1 MAKAFISYSTKN
13 KTLVQVFNEFLQLGM
28 GVNKDDIFCTDFS
41 ESLATGRIFSERVK
55 KELASCEIVISLITE
70 EYLQSKYC
78 LVEMGAAWGM
88 NKHHFPLISV
98 PFEQL
103 SDTPLQGMQMR
114 RLNDSSDISMVYD
127 ELLEYD
133 IRKKSQ
139 TAEFNKRLPGFIK
152 AVKKICDCA
161 KVNLQ

>member
-1 MAKAFISYSTKN
+1 
-13 KTLVQVFNEFLQLGM
+13 
-28 GVNKDDIFCTDFS
+28 
-41 ESLATGRIFSERVK
+41 
-55 KELASCEIVISLITE
+55 
-70 EYLQSKYC
+70 
-78 LVEMGAAWGM
+78 M

-103 SDTPLQGMQMR
+103 SYTPLQGMQMR

-139 TAEFNKRLPGFIK
+139 TAEFNKRLPGFIQ
-152 AVKKICDCA
+152 AVNKICDCA